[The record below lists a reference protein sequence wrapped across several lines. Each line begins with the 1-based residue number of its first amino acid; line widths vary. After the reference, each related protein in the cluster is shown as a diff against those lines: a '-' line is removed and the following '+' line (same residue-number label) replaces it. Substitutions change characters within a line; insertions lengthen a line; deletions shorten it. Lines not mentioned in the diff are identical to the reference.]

1 MVVLSFIPVTYRHYL
16 PSILSGRNISQT
28 RYNKIMLK
36 NEIQ

>member
-1 MVVLSFIPVTYRHYL
+1 MVVLSFIPVTYRHHL

>member
-1 MVVLSFIPVTYRHYL
+1 MVVLSFIPATYRHYL
-16 PSILSGRNISQT
+16 PSILSGRNIGQT